1 MSKHPEI
8 QEEAK
13 ELCGQEIVIKEELY
27 PEYVVFVYDSVITI
41 AKGMQAVLDNNPNA
55 TFLCEMWSNV
65 MNSFEETRK
74 ELYDEV
80 LKVQFEGQSG
90 TVQFKPG
97 VGDRL
102 PVKLEVVNIHVWNC
116 LIVYD

>member
-1 MSKHPEI
+1 
-8 QEEAK
+8 
-13 ELCGQEIVIKEELY
+13 
-27 PEYVVFVYDSVITI
+27 
-41 AKGMQAVLDNNPNA
+41 
-55 TFLCEMWSNV
+55 
-65 MNSFEETRK
+65 MNSLEETRK

-102 PVKLEVVNIHVWNC
+102 PVKLEVVNIHV
-116 LIVYD
+116 

>member
-55 TFLCEMWSNV
+55 TFLCEM
-65 MNSFEETRK
+65 
-74 ELYDEV
+74 
-80 LKVQFEGQSG
+80 
-90 TVQFKPG
+90 
-97 VGDRL
+97 
-102 PVKLEVVNIHVWNC
+102 
-116 LIVYD
+116 